1 MSSGKNCQNCGK
13 GVMYGHEVSHAKNR
27 SRRTFDPNL
36 HVARVMIDGAMKRT
50 KLCAKCI
57 RKLKKE
63 VVKKNAASKT
73 ESPASAIA

>member
-1 MSSGKNCQNCGK
+1 MSTGKNCQNCGK

-36 HVARVMIDGAMKRT
+36 HVARVMIDGAMRRA

-63 VVKKNAASKT
+63 AVKKESPSKA
-73 ESPASAIA
+73 EAPASAVA